1 MKEMVFFNGLGLVE
15 WPMANPVQEV
25 GGWGGVAVPLG
36 P

>member
-1 MKEMVFFNGLGLVE
+1 MVFFNGLGLVE

-25 GGWGGVAVPLG
+25 GDWGGVAVPLG